1 MRNAR
6 AHKLQWS
13 GPTVHS
19 STVAVGGRAIEE
31 IHTEDYLRDK
41 SVRCLFD
48 CVSKCVCK
56 WRVHVWPPCS

>member
-19 STVAVGGRAIEE
+19 STVSRLSGIIQTGPKAR
-31 IHTEDYLRDK
+31 Y
-41 SVRCLFD
+41 SVYQEKATFEVTR
-48 CVSKCVCK
+48 
-56 WRVHVWPPCS
+56 

>member
-19 STVAVGGRAIEE
+19 STVTGCPKKELTLKLFVHRSLTWVITHVGIQ
-31 IHTEDYLRDK
+31 
-41 SVRCLFD
+41 F
-48 CVSKCVCK
+48 
-56 WRVHVWPPCS
+56 

>member
-19 STVAVGGRAIEE
+19 STVAIASMQAQVQIGDVGRMFF
-31 IHTEDYLRDK
+31 TPQLN
-41 SVRCLFD
+41 S
-48 CVSKCVCK
+48 
-56 WRVHVWPPCS
+56 